1 MFVKQTA
8 TIQQTEGRKVAHDTV
23 NSSQINSK
31 YFPSWQRYKFD
42 NRLVWLYCV
51 ELFSMEWDACVWSDF
66 AIMGVGSRL
75 WYSDIWLVV
84 AKATLLGCLG
94 VDAVSTFTRRIPTTR
109 DWVAKTETIY
119 EKQVVRNEKLLK

>member
-42 NRLVWLYCV
+42 NRLV
-51 ELFSMEWDACVWSDF
+51 
-66 AIMGVGSRL
+66 
-75 WYSDIWLVV
+75 
-84 AKATLLGCLG
+84 
-94 VDAVSTFTRRIPTTR
+94 
-109 DWVAKTETIY
+109 
-119 EKQVVRNEKLLK
+119 